1 MENKTPT
8 NNENEKL
15 LEALSGIKIISHE
28 YVSQLETELADK
40 DRQLAEAR
48 AEIEALKRNNTA
60 LNEEI
65 KMQRTY
71 VAGRDNTIERKDK
84 LVEQM
89 REALEIALDCVKEIH
104 GEESRDYTEIKA
116 ALAAE
121 RGKR

>member
-48 AEIEALKRNNTA
+48 AEIEQLKQE
-60 LNEEI
+60 L
-65 KMQRTY
+65 
-71 VAGRDNTIERKDK
+71 RDNSALAARQIVPTEMALDDATAELVRKDR
-84 LVEQM
+84 LIEQM
-89 REALEIALDCVKEIH
+89 RALIESEICKPCTTMRCDICKFQ
-104 GEESRDYTEIKA
+104 A
-116 ALAAE
+116 ALSAAE
-121 RGKR
+121 RR